1 MRVLVPAFFRQDI
14 RVVAIVSAIAVVLA
28 FGVMVQVSG
37 ARPYGEQAILEQIDR
52 EDSALCQKFGFAAST
67 LESAECVLNLADL
80 RQRHVNLLR
89 SYSWL

>member
-1 MRVLVPAFFRQDI
+1 MRVLVLTFFRQDI
-14 RVVAIVSAIAVVLA
+14 RVIAIFSAIAVVLA

-67 LESAECVLNLADL
+67 PESADCMLNLTDL
-80 RQRHVNLLR
+80 RQHHVDLLQ